1 MLQALFEQTING
13 LMMGSIY
20 VTVALGLML
29 IYGVMHVLNF
39 SHGVLFM
46 LGGYT
51 AHLFFTQVIGN
62 YALAIVFAMAVLV
75 LVGAAM
81 EHTIFRPLR
90 HNLQNQVVA
99 ALGLILIIQNL
110 VLFLWGPHALSLKV
124 QTTAASISL
133 GYLRFSLQHILII
146 VVTLAGV
153 GLLYAFLRWT
163 KIGTAMRATSQNEEA
178 ALVVGINVNRM
189 FRMSFAM
196 GTAIAAL
203 GGALIGPLFLIF
215 PAMGDLPM
223 MKALAAILLGGMG
236 SVWGAVAGGL
246 LIGVIEAVA
255 TLFIATDYRDAIT
268 FLIIVGILLLRP
280 HGIFGLTVRTSS

>member
-20 VTVALGLML
+20 VTVALGLVL

-46 LGGYT
+46 FGGYT

-81 EHTIFRPLR
+81 EHVVFRPLR

-110 VLFLWGPHALSLKV
+110 VLFLWGPHALLMKV
-124 QTTAASISL
+124 QTTAVTISM

-153 GLLYAFLRWT
+153 ALLYAFLRWT
-163 KIGTAMRATSQNEEA
+163 KIGTAMRATSQNQEA
-178 ALVVGINVNRM
+178 ALVVGVNVNRM

-215 PAMGDLPM
+215 PAMGDLPL

-255 TLFIATDYRDAIT
+255 TLFIATDYRDVIT
-268 FLIIVGILLLRP
+268 FLIIIGILLLRP
-280 HGIFGLTVRTSS
+280 QGIFGLSVRTSS

>member
-81 EHTIFRPLR
+81 EHMIFRPLR

-215 PAMGDLPM
+215 PAMGDMPM